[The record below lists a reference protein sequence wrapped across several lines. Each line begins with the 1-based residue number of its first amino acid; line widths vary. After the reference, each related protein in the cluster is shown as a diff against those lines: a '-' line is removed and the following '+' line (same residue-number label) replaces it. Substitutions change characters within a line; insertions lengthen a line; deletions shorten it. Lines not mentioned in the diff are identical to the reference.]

1 MNQSNNSQTNFV
13 IRSVQNIRDS
23 QALYVLMIRRVINL
37 APAIFAFLLILRCP
51 DILLSAGQLLKN
63 PFGFLL
69 DILID
74 RFIIG
79 VIALV
84 LTATCLILFS
94 YFDNQKRYCI
104 AVNSSHAIAYIRVT
118 CRSTYSILNELY
130 VHPAYRYQGVGSQ
143 CIQYLSEMVTK
154 PIYVLP
160 GMGTREFYAQLGFLP
175 VPNDDVPQEI
185 SNLSNALLIL
195 R

>member
-23 QALYVLMIRRVINL
+23 QALYLLMIRRVINL

-51 DILLSAGQLLKN
+51 DILLSAGQLFKN

-69 DILID
+69 DIFID
-74 RFIIG
+74 QFIIG

-84 LTATCLILFS
+84 LTATCFILLS
-94 YFDNQKRYCI
+94 YLDTQRRYWI

-118 CRSTYSILNELY
+118 CRNTYSILNELY
-130 VHPAYRYQGVGSQ
+130 VHPVYRYQGVGSQ
-143 CIQYLSEMVTK
+143 CIQYISEVVTK

-160 GMGTREFYAQLGFLP
+160 GIGTLGFYAQLGFLP
-175 VPNDDVPQEI
+175 VPYDDVPSEM

>member
-1 MNQSNNSQTNFV
+1 
-13 IRSVQNIRDS
+13 
-23 QALYVLMIRRVINL
+23 MIRRVLNL
-37 APAIFAFLLILRCP
+37 APAIFAFLLTLRCP
-51 DILLSAGQLLKN
+51 DILLSPGQLLKN

-69 DILID
+69 DIFID
-74 RFIIG
+74 QFIIV
-79 VIALV
+79 VIAIV
-84 LTATCLILFS
+84 LTATYLILLS
-94 YFDNQKRYCI
+94 YLDNRRRYWI
-104 AVNSSHAIAYIRVT
+104 AVNSYHAIAYIRVT

-130 VHPAYRYQGVGSQ
+130 VHPAYRYQGVGSR
-143 CIQYLSEMVTK
+143 CIQYLSEVVTK

-160 GMGTREFYAQLGFLP
+160 GIGIRGFYAQLGFLP

>member
-23 QALYVLMIRRVINL
+23 QTLYVLMIQRVIHL

-51 DILLSAGQLLKN
+51 DILLSVGQLLKN

-69 DILID
+69 DIFID
-74 RFIIG
+74 QFIIG
-79 VIALV
+79 VIVLV
-84 LTATCLILFS
+84 LTATYFILLS
-94 YFDNQKRYCI
+94 YLNNQRRYWI

-130 VHPAYRYQGVGSQ
+130 VHPAYRY
-143 CIQYLSEMVTK
+143 
-154 PIYVLP
+154 
-160 GMGTREFYAQLGFLP
+160 
-175 VPNDDVPQEI
+175 
-185 SNLSNALLIL
+185 
-195 R
+195 